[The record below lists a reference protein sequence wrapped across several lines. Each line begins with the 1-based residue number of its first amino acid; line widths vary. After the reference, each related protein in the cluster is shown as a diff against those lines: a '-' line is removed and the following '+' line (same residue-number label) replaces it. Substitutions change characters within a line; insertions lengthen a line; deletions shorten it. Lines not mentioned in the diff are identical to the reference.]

1 MCPVSPSA
9 SARYHF
15 FNGEFEARIMTAA
28 LTIRIFTPFALGYLL
43 VSIFRSISAVI
54 APELVRDL
62 GLGATELGFAV
73 SALFLSGTIFQLPCG
88 VLLDRYDPRRVYA
101 ILLVV
106 SGLGAIIV
114 ALAEGVVSL
123 ALGRALIAL
132 GAAASAVTSYK
143 VYSMWFPPER
153 LPLVNGLSL
162 AAGGLGLMAGT
173 APVEVALTF
182 ASWRSI
188 HVIVGI
194 LLIACAGLV
203 PAMAPP
209 KPSVSSGSTLF
220 EQVKGLSAI
229 IRSMS
234 FWRAAPLMMVVV
246 GTFGA
251 FTQLWAGPWV
261 RDVAHLS
268 RSDTANLLLVLTSAM
283 TVSGLLTGALTA
295 VARRFGLAPM
305 EFALATAMLLA
316 VVLGVLFLQWT
327 PSPAVV
333 FATWAL
339 FGFVAS
345 LNFVTYAALAPEFPP
360 QLTGRL
366 NACLTLSWMLGAFLI
381 QNLYGI
387 VLDLFPSG
395 SGSYSIQGHRVA
407 MGVIVLLLLTALAWF
422 AIASRLIRSQKTS
435 LTLNAVPPK

>member
-1 MCPVSPSA
+1 
-9 SARYHF
+9 
-15 FNGEFEARIMTAA
+15 MTAA

-43 VSIFRSISAVI
+43 VSIFRSINAVI

-73 SALFLSGTIFQLPCG
+73 SALFLSGVIFQLPCG

-114 ALAEGVVSL
+114 ALAEGVVTL
-123 ALGRALIAL
+123 AVGRALIAL

-143 VYSMWFPPER
+143 IYSMWFPPER

-173 APVEVALTF
+173 APVEIALTF

-188 HVIVGI
+188 HIIVGI
-194 LLIACAGLV
+194 LLIVCAVLV
-203 PAMAPP
+203 PVMAPA
-209 KPSVSSGSTLF
+209 KPLVSSGSTLF
-220 EQVKGLSAI
+220 EQVKGLNAI
-229 IRSMS
+229 IRSMP

-251 FTQLWAGPWV
+251 MTQLWAGSWV

-327 PSPAVV
+327 PSPVVV

-387 VLDLFPSG
+387 VLDLFPG

-407 MGVIVLLLLTALAWF
+407 VGLILILLLAALAWF
-422 AIASRLIRSQKTS
+422 AIATRLLRSKMPS
-435 LTLNAVPPK
+435 SDLSAVNPT

>member
-1 MCPVSPSA
+1 
-9 SARYHF
+9 
-15 FNGEFEARIMTAA
+15 MTAA
-28 LTIRIFTPFALGYLL
+28 LAIRIFTPFALGYLL
-43 VSIFRSISAVI
+43 VSIFRSINAVL

-114 ALAEGVVSL
+114 ALAEGVVTL

-143 VYSMWFPPER
+143 IYSMWFPPER

-173 APVEVALTF
+173 APVELALTF

-194 LLIACAGLV
+194 LLVVCAVLV
-203 PAMAPP
+203 PAMAPA
-209 KPSVSSGSTLF
+209 KPSVSSGSTLL
-220 EQVKGLSAI
+220 EQVKGLGAI
-229 IRSMS
+229 VRSMS

-251 FTQLWAGPWV
+251 FTQLWACLWV

-283 TVSGLLTGALTA
+283 TVSGLLTGSLTA
-295 VARRFGLAPM
+295 LAKRFGLAPM

-333 FATWAL
+333 FATWSL

-395 SGSYSIQGHRVA
+395 NGSYSIQGHRVA

-422 AIASRLIRSQKTS
+422 AIASRLIRSQKT
-435 LTLNAVPPK
+435 LNAMPPK

>member
-1 MCPVSPSA
+1 
-9 SARYHF
+9 
-15 FNGEFEARIMTAA
+15 MTAA
-28 LTIRIFTPFALGYLL
+28 LAFRIFTPFALGYLL
-43 VSIFRSISAVI
+43 VSIFRSINAVI

-101 ILLVV
+101 IVLVV

-114 ALAEGVVSL
+114 ALAQGVVTL

-132 GAAASAVTSYK
+132 GASASAVTSYK
-143 VYSMWFPPER
+143 VYSMWFPSER

-173 APVEVALTF
+173 VPVEAALTF

-194 LLIACAGLV
+194 LLVGCAALV
-203 PAMAPP
+203 PAMAPA
-209 KPSVSSGSTLF
+209 KPSESSGSTLF

-229 IRSMS
+229 ARSMT

-261 RDVAHLS
+261 RDVAGLS
-268 RSDTANLLLVLTSAM
+268 GSGTANLLLVLTLAM
-283 TVSGLLTGALTA
+283 TVSGLLTGALTS
-295 VARRFGLAPM
+295 VARRVGFAPM
-305 EFALATAMLLA
+305 EFALATAVLLA
-316 VVLGVLFLQWT
+316 VVLVVLFLQWT
-327 PSPAVV
+327 PSSTVV

-339 FGFVAS
+339 FGFFAS

-360 QLTGRL
+360 HLTGRL
-366 NACLTLSWMLGAFLI
+366 NACLTLSWMLGAFVI
-381 QNLYGI
+381 QNLYGAI
-387 VLDLFPSG
+387 LDLFPSA
-395 SGSYSIQGHRVA
+395 SGSYSIEGHRIA
-407 MGVIVLLLLTALAWF
+407 IGVIILLLLTALTWF
-422 AIASRLIRSQKTS
+422 AVASWLISSQKDFS
-435 LTLNAVPPK
+435 DFKRLPQK